1 MLLLKEILGRVWPYI
16 VVFVVTL
23 LAGLYFYF
31 EFQKNLQQH
40 YDQGVE
46 AGRTAL
52 KGEYEI
58 KAEYLRQQLSK
69 DKEEFERNAQA
80 KLEAS
85 QADAA
90 LARDSA
96 DRLRRTL
103 SEIRGIA
110 SNTGISFPSGASTTE
125 AVKLLADMLE
135 ESNRAYIETAD
146 FADRAFDAGKTC
158 ELQYDTLRKRI
169 DEAKSNDKRANTS
182 SSQID
187 TSSTRIRDVP

>member
-1 MLLLKEILGRVWPYI
+1 MLLLKEMLGRVWPYI
-16 VVFVVTL
+16 VVIVVTL
-23 LAGLYFYF
+23 WAGLYFYF

-46 AGRTAL
+46 VGRNSL

-58 KAEYLRQQLSK
+58 KAEQLRRQFSK
-69 DKEEFERNAQA
+69 DKEELERNAQA

-96 DRLRRTL
+96 NRLRRTL

-110 SNTGISFPSGASTTE
+110 SNAGISFPSGASTTE

-182 SSQID
+182 SSQSD
-187 TSSTRIRDVP
+187 TSSTRIRNVP